1 MKKLTIIKETI
12 PLLEDLCSGYN
23 TAIGDNA
30 RKEYLTA
37 LKCIMEVM
45 HNLGILIEVYKTTED
60 DYLTRFRILAD
71 VNNKPYEQTVPCN
84 IFSNDQYLCSLHEE
98 KKPITQPTT
107 VFRRGIYYV

>member
-30 RKEYLTA
+30 REEYMTA
-37 LKCIMEVM
+37 LKCIMEMM
-45 HNLGILIEVYKTTED
+45 HNLGILVEVYRTAED
-60 DYLTRFRILAD
+60 DYLTRFRILAT
-71 VNNKPYEQTVPCN
+71 VNNKPYEQIVHCTT
-84 IFSNDQYLCSLHEE
+84 FSYDQYLCSLREE

-107 VFRRGIYYV
+107 FFRRGMYYV